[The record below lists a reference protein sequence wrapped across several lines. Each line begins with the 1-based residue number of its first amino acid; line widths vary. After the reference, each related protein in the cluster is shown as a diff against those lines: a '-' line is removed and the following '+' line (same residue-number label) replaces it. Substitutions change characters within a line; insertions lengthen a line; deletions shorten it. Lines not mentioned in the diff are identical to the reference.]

1 MKNLKH
7 IVFAF
12 ITTFFLTNCSDDF
25 LERLPEDTLSP
36 ETFFD
41 DSSNLEAALFGVYD
55 ALQNA
60 QSFGY
65 STELDGISDNTRI
78 DRFGAD
84 LIDFSLGNATA
95 DVRDDR
101 GSISNYYAEP
111 YTLIQRANLLLAN
124 IDVQGAISE
133 GSRQQIDAEAR
144 VLRAIAY
151 FKLVYLFGDVPLIT
165 EPLSR
170 SDLLEVTRASR
181 EEVID
186 FIRNELENSSN
197 VLGTSLNPGRI
208 NRQTALG
215 FLSKLLVYEARL
227 GNVAWS
233 EALVSLNNT
242 VQACE
247 SAGHDLFIF
256 GDGSDGN
263 ANYTQLFYEANEDNQ
278 EIIFAVKNNE
288 LDGGRGGFT
297 TLSIA
302 VNTHNVTVHTNLVDN
317 YYTIDGLPITDP
329 GSIYDPTNPFENRDP
344 RLKSSILTPGD
355 VYPDD
360 TGEFLPYE
368 GIPTNPTLLTDFAYK
383 KIVTRDGLNLVN
395 VNALDGIMLR
405 YADILLM
412 LAEAENEV
420 NGPSGTA
427 YNAVNRVRQRAGM
440 PGFQLGLSAAEF
452 RLEVL
457 HERRIELVFE
467 GQRWFDLVTL
477 RIADQII
484 NNINELERAFVTNQQ
499 ELLPIPQSEIDLNSN
514 LSQNPGY

>member
-1 MKNLKH
+1 MKNLKY
-7 IVFAF
+7 IAIAF
-12 ITTFFLTNCSDDF
+12 ITLAFLTNCSDDF
-25 LERLPEDTLSP
+25 LERIPEDTLSP
-36 ETFFD
+36 ETFYED
-41 DSSNLEAALFGVYD
+41 ASNLEAGLFGVYD

-65 STELDGISDNTRI
+65 ATELDGISDNTRI

-111 YTLIQRANLLLAN
+111 YTLIQRANLLLEN
-124 IDVQGAISE
+124 IDIEGAIGE
-133 GSRQQIDAEAR
+133 GKRQQIDAEAR
-144 VLRAIAY
+144 ALRAIAY
-151 FKLVYLFGDVPLIT
+151 FRLVYLFGDVPLIT
-165 EPLSR
+165 KPLSR
-170 SDLLEVTRASR
+170 SELLEVTRTSR
-181 EEVID
+181 DEVID
-186 FIRNELENSSN
+186 FIRSELQNSAN
-197 VLGTSLNPGRI
+197 VLNTALSPGRI

-215 FLSKLLVYEARL
+215 FLSKLLVYESRL
-227 GNVAWS
+227 GNVSWA
-233 EALVSLNNT
+233 ETLETLTNT
-242 VQACE
+242 IQACE
-247 SAGHDLFIF
+247 SAGHDLFTV
-256 GDGSDGN
+256 GDGSDGY
-263 ANYTQLFYEANEDNQ
+263 ANYTQLFYEAHEDNQ

-297 TLSIA
+297 DLAVA
-302 VNTHNVTVHTNLVDN
+302 VNTHNVSVHTNLVEA
-317 YYTIDGLPITDP
+317 YYTVDGLPITDP
-329 GSIYDPTNPFENRDP
+329 ASIFDPDNPYENRDP

-420 NGPSGTA
+420 NGPSATA
-427 YNAVNRVRQRAGM
+427 YNAINRVRQRAGM
-440 PGFQLGLSAAEF
+440 PDLPIGLSAADF
-452 RLEVL
+452 RSEVL

-467 GQRWFDLVTL
+467 GQRWFDLITL
-477 RIADQII
+477 QIADQII
-484 NNINELERAFVTNQQ
+484 NGINELDRAFVPNKQ
-499 ELLPIPQSEIDLNSN
+499 ELLPIPLSEIDLNSN
-514 LSQNPGY
+514 LTQNPGY